1 MATEFENFDS
11 GAPRVAARM
20 KKARMKKARMK
31 KARMKKAR
39 MKKKYDTLSRADND
53 ALLELYV
60 SAGK

>member
-11 GAPRVAARM
+11 GAPRVA
-20 KKARMKKARMK
+20 ARMKKARMK

>member
-11 GAPRVAARM
+11 GAPRVA
-20 KKARMKKARMK
+20 
-31 KARMKKAR
+31 ARMKKAR

>member
-11 GAPRVAARM
+11 GAPRVA
-20 KKARMKKARMK
+20 ARMK